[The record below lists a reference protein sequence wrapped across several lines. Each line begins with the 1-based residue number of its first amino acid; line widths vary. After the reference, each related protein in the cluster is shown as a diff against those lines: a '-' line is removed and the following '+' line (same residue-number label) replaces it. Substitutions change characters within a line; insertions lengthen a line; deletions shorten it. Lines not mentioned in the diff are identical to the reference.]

1 VPRTASPVRPA
12 QLLDA
17 IVEYLVKHGVAELSL
32 RPLAKAV
39 GSSPRVLLY
48 YFGSKEELVVKA
60 LARLRERQ
68 RSTFSRMRE
77 AKYEQPSDACRAMWQ
92 QMSAPQS
99 ELLFKFFFETY
110 ALALRNPKPYAHFL
124 KTTVEDWLQ
133 FVAAPLIGRGQPTEQ
148 ARVFATVV
156 IAGFRGFMLDYCAS
170 RDRARVD
177 RAVDLWLASLDTIT
191 PHLQEFSHAR

>member
-1 VPRTASPVRPA
+1 VSRPADQARPA

-17 IVEYLVKHGVAELSL
+17 IVDYLVNHGVAELSL

-77 AKYEQPSDACRAMWQ
+77 AKYDQPSDACRAMWR

-110 ALALRNPKPYAHFL
+110 ALALRNPKPYADFL
-124 KTTVEDWLQ
+124 KSAVEDWLEY
-133 FVAAPLIGRGQPTEQ
+133 VAAPLIRKGQPTEQ
-148 ARVFATVV
+148 ARAFATIV

-191 PHLQEFSHAR
+191 PHLQELSHAR

>member
-1 VPRTASPVRPA
+1 MPRAASQVRPA

-17 IVEYLVKHGVAELSL
+17 IVDHLVNHGVADLSL

-77 AKYEQPSDACRAMWQ
+77 ANYEQPSNACRAIWQ
-92 QMSAPQS
+92 QMSGPQS
-99 ELLFKFFFETY
+99 ELLFKFFFET
-110 ALALRNPKPYAHFL
+110 
-124 KTTVEDWLQ
+124 
-133 FVAAPLIGRGQPTEQ
+133 
-148 ARVFATVV
+148 
-156 IAGFRGFMLDYCAS
+156 
-170 RDRARVD
+170 
-177 RAVDLWLASLDTIT
+177 
-191 PHLQEFSHAR
+191 